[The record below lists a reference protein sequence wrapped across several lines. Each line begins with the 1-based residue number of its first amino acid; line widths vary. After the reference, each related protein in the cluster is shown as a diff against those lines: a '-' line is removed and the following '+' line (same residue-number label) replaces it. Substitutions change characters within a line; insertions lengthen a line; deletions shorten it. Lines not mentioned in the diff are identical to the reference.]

1 MSLSRIETRVLRLLL
16 TRGPVVGTA
25 QVGLALWPERQ
36 LTPQGAAVAIGGVL
50 RRLVEK
56 RFVRTS
62 INDGVT
68 TYACTTLGD
77 QAQELARLDGID
89 PRQLSL
95 LDDDFG
101 CA

>member
-1 MSLSRIETRVLRLLL
+1 MSLTNIELRVLRLLL
-16 TRGPVVGTA
+16 TKGPIAGTA
-25 QVGLALWPERQ
+25 QVGLAMWPEQQ
-36 LTPQGAAVAIGGVL
+36 LTPQGAALAIGGVL

-62 INDGVT
+62 VSDRVT

-77 QAQELARLDGID
+77 HAQELARLDGID

-95 LDDDFG
+95 LDTDAF
-101 CA
+101 